1 MIFKTKLHY
10 IGTSIERLGQVAGAA
25 GPDIRQTRKCVCYY
39 TQVACDTIIGCVRSN
54 TQIACAAILVFV
66 TLERALV
73 YCNFHKRGQVRWL
86 HEMKGKLY
94 IGISRLLLAF
104 YFYLHST
111 CILLLLAFYFYLHS
125 RWINK
130 AGTLGIQMVTVQ
142 KILPHSAPTEELN

>member
-86 HEMKGKLY
+86 GPEGPDIRSGRQSVCATIPLGSESIYLGLKT
-94 IGISRLLLAF
+94 I
-104 YFYLHST
+104 YFVGVGVW
-111 CILLLLAFYFYLHS
+111 AV
-125 RWINK
+125 
-130 AGTLGIQMVTVQ
+130 GGPTL
-142 KILPHSAPTEELN
+142 